1 MTTASSIRLV
11 ATPPQAR
18 HSSGLRPI
26 DFDDCYHG
34 FTSRKGLTAIEVAR
48 AALADPPAW
57 AEGLMS
63 ARNAIVGVFG
73 LKTPSS
79 LADGG
84 PRVGIFPLLS
94 ESPTELV
101 LGLDDKHL
109 DFRIWLS
116 LQETPEGT
124 NVWMSTLIRHNGWS
138 GRAYLFAI
146 MPFHVVLSRMM
157 LGRGLRAVEGGTT
170 VR

>member
-1 MTTASSIRLV
+1 MSNAPSIRLV

-18 HSSGLRPI
+18 QSSGLRPI

-34 FTSRKGLTAIEVAR
+34 FTPRKGLTAIEVAR
-48 AALADPPAW
+48 AALANPPAW

-63 ARNAIVGVFG
+63 ARNAIVRVFG

-109 DFRIWLS
+109 DFRIWVS
-116 LQETPEGT
+116 LQETSEGT
-124 NVWMSTLIRHNGWS
+124 NVWMSTLIRQNGWS
-138 GRAYLFAI
+138 GRAYLFVI
-146 MPFHVVLSRMM
+146 MPFHVLLSRMM
-157 LGRGLRAVEGGTT
+157 LGRGLRAVEAA
-170 VR
+170 